1 MDCAAASTDAED
13 SMRYVI
19 VGCGRLGSMLATAL
33 SEEQHQVAVVDRDAS
48 AFQRLGRA
56 FGGQRVSG
64 VAFDRN
70 VLETAGIA
78 NADGFATMTNGDNAN
93 FVLAAMARWRY
104 RVPRVVARI
113 YDPVRADIYARL
125 GIPTVSPT
133 MWGSARVK
141 ELLTYGQMT
150 PLLDI
155 GDGDVEVVE
164 VEAGALLQ
172 GHSASD
178 LMIPETMHIIAVVR
192 NGRGLIPSAATVLQA
207 RDLLQIAVRASAR
220 GQLSAMLGMQ

>member
-1 MDCAAASTDAED
+1 MP
-13 SMRYVI
+13 
-19 VGCGRLGSMLATAL
+19 GL
-33 SEEQHQVAVVDRDAS
+33 
-48 AFQRLGRA
+48 
-56 FGGQRVSG
+56 
-64 VAFDRN
+64 AFDRN
-70 VLETAGIA
+70 VLEAAGISS
-78 NADGFATMTNGDNAN
+78 ADGFATMTNGDNSN

-133 MWGSARVK
+133 TWGSARVK

-155 GDGDVEVVE
+155 GNGDVEVVE

-172 GHSASD
+172 GHAAAD
-178 LMIPETMHIIAVVR
+178 LMVPEAMQIVAIVR
-192 NGRGLIPSAATVLQA
+192 NGRGFLPSPATVLQA
-207 RDLLQIAVRASAR
+207 YDLLQIAVRASAR